1 MNMKISV
8 LIISKASW
16 N

>member
-1 MNMKISV
+1 MLKSTISV
-8 LIISKASW
+8 LIISK